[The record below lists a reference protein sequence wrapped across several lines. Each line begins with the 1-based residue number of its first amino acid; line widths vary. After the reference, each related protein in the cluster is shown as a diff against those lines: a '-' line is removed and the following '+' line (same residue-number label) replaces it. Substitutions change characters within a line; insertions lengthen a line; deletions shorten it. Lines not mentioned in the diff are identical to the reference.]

1 MPLPVLPTAPSV
13 LRGLVLSSTLA
24 AAPAPACELALLFAL
39 DVSASVDPREYRIQ
53 FEGLAEALI
62 TPQVAESILAQEGG
76 VALAAYEWS
85 GTGQQAVVAPW
96 RHVTELGGLLA
107 MAEQIAGHE
116 RQYDQFPTAI
126 GNALGFG
133 ALMFREAPRCRRKV
147 IDVSGDGVMNDG
159 YPPVSAYRAF
169 DFTDITV
176 NGLAIAVADH
186 ENEGQA
192 DADVARFYLTEVI
205 YGPAAFLET
214 ANGFDD
220 YARAIRRKLLRE
232 VWGERLAELR

>member
-1 MPLPVLPTAPSV
+1 MVSRTAA
-13 LRGLVLSSTLA
+13 LFLA
-24 AAPAPACELALLFAL
+24 LFASPAPACELALVFAL

-53 FEGLAEALI
+53 FDGLAEALV
-62 TPQVAESILAQEGG
+62 TPQVADALLAQEGG

-85 GTGQQAVVAPW
+85 GTGQQAVVVPW
-96 RHVTELGGLLA
+96 RRVTGLGDLLA
-107 MAEQIAGHE
+107 MAKQIAGHE

-133 ALMFREAPRCRRKV
+133 ALMFREAPPCRRKV
-147 IDVSGDGVMNDG
+147 IDVSGDGVRNDG
-159 YPPVSAYRAF
+159 YPPASAYRAF
-169 DFTDITV
+169 DFTDVTV
-176 NGLAIAVADH
+176 NGLAIAEADH

-214 ANGFDD
+214 ANGFED

-232 VWGERLAELR
+232 VWGERLTELR